1 MSTGCSFQLVEC
13 LKAAYCKTNF
23 IVKGPLRNRMGDQWL
38 SDSLL
43 VYIEKDVFA
52 CIDNETIM
60 RRFQNMKTR
69 RGQL

>member
-1 MSTGCSFQLVEC
+1 M
-13 LKAAYCKTNF
+13 N

-52 CIDNETIM
+52 CIDNETVM
-60 RRFQNMKTR
+60 LRFHNMKTR